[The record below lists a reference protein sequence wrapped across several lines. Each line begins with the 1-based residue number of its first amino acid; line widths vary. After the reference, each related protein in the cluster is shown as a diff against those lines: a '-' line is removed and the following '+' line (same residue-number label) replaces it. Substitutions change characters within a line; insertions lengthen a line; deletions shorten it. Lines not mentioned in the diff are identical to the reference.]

1 MRMVFDSSTL
11 ILLAKIDLLREVAE
25 DIDIIIP
32 QKVKEECLL
41 KESPDASAIKA
52 LIEEKKIKVE
62 KAGNEE
68 AIRKLQIDFRIE
80 PAETLALWLS
90 RSIGCPFAVDDGPTI
105 KACKVLGLQFA
116 TAVHFLL
123 NLRARKMLE
132 LPMAL
137 AKLERLSSY
146 GRYNKRIIEDA
157 TERLKGV
164 K

>member
-1 MRMVFDSSTL
+1 MVFDSSTL
-11 ILLAKIDLLREVAE
+11 ILLAKIDLLREVTE
-25 DIDIIIP
+25 DIHIIIP

-52 LIEEKKIKVE
+52 LIMEKKIKVE
-62 KAGNEE
+62 KVGNQEV
-68 AIRKLQIDFRIE
+68 IRKLQIDFRIE
-80 PAETLALWLS
+80 TAEAQALWLS
-90 RSIGCPFAVDDGPTI
+90 RSIGCPLAVDDGPAI

-123 NLRARKMLE
+123 NLRTRKKLE

-137 AKLERLSSY
+137 AKLERLSGY